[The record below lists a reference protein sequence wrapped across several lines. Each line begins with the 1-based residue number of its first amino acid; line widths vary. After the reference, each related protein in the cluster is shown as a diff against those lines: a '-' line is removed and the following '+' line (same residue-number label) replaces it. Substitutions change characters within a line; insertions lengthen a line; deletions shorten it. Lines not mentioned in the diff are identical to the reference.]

1 MITAMADSG
10 HSPVL
15 SALIVSGTF
24 RTRWMYAKYL
34 AWRGLQVRD
43 VSTAAAALDYLTAFT
58 PDVIVIEGTPS
69 DATAADLA
77 RDIRSIPT
85 LKNVPVVRLESET
98 FGRASQDDGEWDVRL
113 TVPCLPDQLFEAMQ
127 QAVERRRTITEET

>member
-1 MITAMADSG
+1 MAMTTESG
-10 HSPVL
+10 TSEVR

-58 PDVIVIEGTPS
+58 PDVIVIEGKPS
-69 DATAADLA
+69 DATADDLA
-77 RDIRSIPT
+77 RRIRHMSSMRG
-85 LKNVPVVRLESET
+85 VPLIRLESDGFKLAPE
-98 FGRASQDDGEWDVRL
+98 DDENWDVRL
-113 TVPCLPDQLFEAMQ
+113 TVPCLPDELLAVMQEAID
-127 QAVERRRTITEET
+127 RRRVMTEGT

>member
-1 MITAMADSG
+1 MTPGSADSA
-10 HSPVL
+10 HARVR

-58 PDVIVIEGTPS
+58 PDVVVIEGRLSDTP
-69 DATAADLA
+69 AADL
-77 RDIRSIPT
+77 
-85 LKNVPVVRLESET
+85 
-98 FGRASQDDGEWDVRL
+98 RATSAAF
-113 TVPCLPDQLFEAMQ
+113 PH
-127 QAVERRRTITEET
+127 

>member
-1 MITAMADSG
+1 MDAETAP
-10 HSPVL
+10 SPVR
-15 SALIVSGTF
+15 SALIVSGTY

-43 VSTAAAALDYLTAFT
+43 VSTAAAALDYLTAFA

-77 RDIRSIPT
+77 RAIRRLPALRS
-85 LKNVPVVRLESET
+85 VPVVRLDSDA
-98 FGRASQDDGEWDVRL
+98 FDLVLGDDGAWDARL
-113 TVPCLPDQLFEAMQ
+113 TVPCLPDQLLAEM
-127 QAVERRRTITEET
+127 ERAADRLRAITEKT